1 MRIVRSKEWWLAK
14 ARSEGDSEVS
24 AGLHALVPHV
34 STTTSPSTAEETR
47 VAFGKFINLMR
58 RQRRL
63 SVEKLA
69 ELADV
74 DVADV
79 VNIED
84 DVHYLPDPRTVY
96 RLAEIF
102 SVPQQRLM
110 QLAGLAVASDDTFRE
125 QAIRFAAR
133 SESMQ
138 KLNSEESAALEAFVS
153 ILSKRDDEKKAP

>member
-14 ARSEGDSEVS
+14 ARSEGSSEVG
-24 AGLHALVPHV
+24 AGLHSLVPQM
-34 STTTSPSTAEETR
+34 STTASPAASEETR

-69 ELADV
+69 QVADV

-84 DVHYLPDPRTVY
+84 DLNYLPDARTVY
-96 RLAEIF
+96 RLAETF
-102 SVPQQRLM
+102 SVPQQHLM
-110 QLAGLAVASDDTFRE
+110 QLAGLAVTPDESFRE
-125 QAIRFAAR
+125 QAVRFAAR

-138 KLNSEESAALEAFVS
+138 KLSPEESAALAAFVS